1 MAYVP
6 IKRTSFSTP
15 HAPAITLG
23 ATTPRTYQEYKRLVG
38 TPPMRDVEQL
48 RGLLRQ
54 APASEPN
61 VGSRRGVKRVPIT
74 PQGVE
79 KWLQRPG
86 VSTTSRPR
94 VPAVRARVL
103 AVARARGRGAMD
115 RVLRSEEPCVGP
127 RLARPR
133 PGPGMPPRRGRRV
146 EEVGACVPQEQD
158 VALTVRFRSADRGDR
173 LVTNLGHGQG
183 RDGRSRNDH
192 CWT

>member
-1 MAYVP
+1 MPYVSANGTP
-6 IKRTSFSTP
+6 LSTP

-54 APASEPN
+54 TPASEPN
-61 VGSRRGVKRVPIT
+61 VGRRRGVKRVPIT

-94 VPAVRARVL
+94 GPPSAPGCSLSLGPGGGVLWTESCAVKNHALGRASP
-103 AVARARGRGAMD
+103 D
-115 RVLRSEEPCVGP
+115 
-127 RLARPR
+127 
-133 PGPGMPPRRGRRV
+133 PGPAPGCRRAAAAASRR
-146 EEVGACVPQEQD
+146 
-158 VALTVRFRSADRGDR
+158 
-173 LVTNLGHGQG
+173 
-183 RDGRSRNDH
+183 
-192 CWT
+192 

>member
-38 TPPMRDVEQL
+38 TSPMRDVEQL

-61 VGSRRGVKRVPIT
+61 VGRRRGVKRVPTT
-74 PQGVE
+74 PQGVD

-94 VPAVRARVL
+94 GPPSAPGCS
-103 AVARARGRGAMD
+103 AVARARGR
-115 RVLRSEEPCVGP
+115 VLWTESCAVKNHALGRASPDPGQ
-127 RLARPR
+127 AR
-133 PGPGMPPRRGRRV
+133 GCRR
-146 EEVGACVPQEQD
+146 A
-158 VALTVRFRSADRGDR
+158 AAAAS
-173 LVTNLGHGQG
+173 
-183 RDGRSRNDH
+183 
-192 CWT
+192 